1 MHTRPRT
8 RLPVLLQPRTL
19 LACWLGLLAT
29 ARAVEIQVLPGTS
42 NVVELLDRSM
52 LRGTRGPAGPAPGTA
67 APRDAGID
75 DLRQAL
81 RTGRL
86 GRIEALAP
94 ALLAAQPDDPQLNG
108 LHGIALASRG
118 DLNAARECLRK
129 ARGADS
135 AANHARLI
143 EAILLRQQ
151 GDRPGAVRAAQ
162 EAVDADP
169 GHPFAWNVLGRAV
182 LDAGD
187 LPGALRHFQK
197 AIELNEAFYPAHLN
211 LGAIAFQQA
220 NTTVA
225 VTAFSKA
232 ADLEPAAVAPRFG
245 LALSLEA
252 QGQLPPAIDQLRQ
265 GLDRSPD
272 DPLLLPK
279 LTELLLRTGQADEG
293 LTNALRMDQLQM
305 PGAPLLLADAFLRRG
320 DDTAA
325 AAQLARVP
333 ASDPHRHYL
342 AGYRHIA
349 RQEYREALAAMEQV
363 LSLAPAHR
371 GAPLALIALRS
382 RLAQPTGL
390 QADALAQWPADTAR
404 IAHFLVGCD
413 LLTRTQAVAAHLN
426 LQSATDCVPGY
437 NLLGVDPDTLQKA
450 VPPSAAPDLALGVLL
465 HVKGLNAAA
474 RAAFERMLQ
483 TNPDSFMA
491 HYWLG
496 LASLDAGD
504 RPSARTRFLRCA
516 DLAPTFF
523 PALYAAGE
531 LTFSA
536 GDPAGAAPLFQR
548 ARKVA
553 PDPGLALRLGLIHEN
568 AGNLPEAER
577 HYRDVVHLAPNFFAG
592 YNQLAWFLASRGKNL
607 EEALRLAER
616 ADSLLPGNSSILDTL
631 GWIHHQ
637 LNRPEAALDHL
648 RRAAAA
654 SPANP
659 TIWYHLGAV
668 HHQAGNMADAKT
680 ALEKALALP
689 TPFTSRQAAA
699 ELLEKVRAQGT
710 GGGK

>member
-1 MHTRPRT
+1 MHTRPRS
-8 RLPVLLQPRTL
+8 RFHAFLLLGPRTL
-19 LACWLGLLAT
+19 LACWLGMLAT
-29 ARAVEIQVLPGTS
+29 AQAVEIQVLPGTS
-42 NVVELLDRSM
+42 NVVELLDRSV
-52 LRGTRGPAGPAPGTA
+52 LRGNRGPAGPTPGTG
-67 APRDAGID
+67 GID

-94 ALLAAQPDDPQLNG
+94 GLLAAQPDDPQLNG

-118 DLNAARECLRK
+118 DLNAARDCLQK
-129 ARGADS
+129 ARAAGS

-169 GHPFAWNVLGRAV
+169 GHPFGWNVLGRAV
-182 LDAGD
+182 LDTGD

-211 LGAIAFQQA
+211 LGAVAFQQA
-220 NTTVA
+220 NPSLA
-225 VTAFSKA
+225 ATAFSKA
-232 ADLEPAAVAPRFG
+232 ADLEPTAVAPRFG

-252 QGQLPPAIDQLRQ
+252 QGQFPPAIDQLRL
-265 GLDRSPD
+265 GLDRNPD

-279 LTELLLRTGQADEG
+279 LTEILLRSGQANEG

-305 PGAPLLLADAFLRRG
+305 TGAPLLLADAFLRRG

-333 ASDPHRHYL
+333 ATDPHRHYL

-349 RQEYREALAAMEQV
+349 RREYREALAAMEQV

-390 QADALAQWPADTAR
+390 PADTLARWPADTAR
-404 IAHFLVGCD
+404 IAHFLAGCD
-413 LLTRTQAVAAHLN
+413 LLTQTQAVAAHLQF
-426 LQSATDCVPGY
+426 QSAAGCVPGY
-437 NLLGVDPDTLQKA
+437 NLLGVDVATLQKA
-450 VPPSAAPDLALGVLL
+450 IPPSAAPDLALGVLL
-465 HVKGLNAAA
+465 HIKGLNGAA

-483 TNPDSFMA
+483 TNPNSFMA

-496 LASLDAGD
+496 LAALDAGD
-504 RPSARTRFLRCA
+504 RPSARTRFLRCL

-536 GDPAGAAPLFQR
+536 GDPAGATPLFER

-568 AGNLPEAER
+568 AGNLAEAER
-577 HYRDVVHLAPNFFAG
+577 HYRDVVHLAPGFFAG
-592 YNQLAWFLASRGKNL
+592 YNQLAWFLASRGRNL

-648 RRAAAA
+648 QRAAAA

-668 HHQAGNMADAKT
+668 HHRAGNIADAKT
-680 ALEKALALP
+680 ALERALSLP
-689 TPFTSRQAAA
+689 TPFTSRQAAV
-699 ELLEKVRAQGT
+699 ELLEKLRAQGT
-710 GGGK
+710 SSGR